1 MLNLNKV
8 GRPLAKID
16 GGKYSG
22 RMVSVSDQFLNSSSN
37 QNKEPSDGLIQ
48 EFRQLKIA
56 NDSKFQHIPDTTK
69 EREIL
74 YITGPSGSGKST
86 YTRKYLEQYKK
97 KYKSR
102 EIYLFSSLPSDESL
116 DKVGPKRVKLDESM
130 YTDPLEV
137 KELSESIC
145 IFDDIDVIS
154 DKKVREAVYDI
165 LNQVLEIGRHYKIH
179 CVVTN
184 HLPTNGKDTRRIL
197 NEAHT
202 VTYFP
207 HSAGGKIK
215 HMLEEYVGLD
225 RKQISY
231 MKKQNSRWAT
241 VFKNY
246 PQCYMVE
253 HEIGM
258 LNIHD
263 DSSEDERLAK
273 AKRKH
278 RQPHEQ
284 EEEKTPPA
292 IV

>member
-8 GRPLAKID
+8 GRPLARID

-22 RMVSVSDQFLNSSSN
+22 RVVSVSDQFSN
-37 QNKEPSDGLIQ
+37 HNGKEQESDDLIN

-56 NDSKFQHIPDTTK
+56 NDSKFQHVPDTTK

-97 KYKSR
+97 KYKNR
-102 EIYLFSSLPSDESL
+102 PIYLFSSLPSDESL
-116 DKVGPKRVKLDESM
+116 DKVGPKRVKLDETLH
-130 YTDPLEV
+130 TDPIKV
-137 KELSESIC
+137 DELSESIC

-154 DKKVREAVYDI
+154 EKKIREAVYDI

-184 HLPTNGKDTRRIL
+184 HLPTNGKETRRIL

-215 HMLEEYVGLD
+215 YMLEEYVGLD
-225 RKQISY
+225 KKQIAY
-231 MKKQNSRWAT
+231 LKKQNSRWAT
-241 VFKNY
+241 IYKNY
-246 PQCYMVE
+246 PQCYVVE
-253 HEIGM
+253 REIGL

-263 DSSEDERLAK
+263 DDSSNDEAK
-273 AKRKH
+273 APVRKKGAAK
-278 RQPHEQ
+278 PIEA
-284 EEEKTPPA
+284 TPTQCA
-292 IV
+292 S

>member
-22 RMVSVSDQFLNSSSN
+22 HVVSVSDQFLNN
-37 QNKEPSDGLIQ
+37 NGKEEKDNLIK

-97 KYKSR
+97 KFKNR
-102 EIYLFSSLPSDESL
+102 PIYLFSSLPSDESL
-116 DKVGPKRVKLDESM
+116 DKVQPKRIKLDETIH
-130 YTDPLEV
+130 TDPIKVE
-137 KELSESIC
+137 ELQESIC

-154 DKKVREAVYDI
+154 DKKIREGVYVI

-215 HMLEEYVGLD
+215 YMLEEYVGLD
-225 RKQISY
+225 KKQIAY
-231 MKKQNSRWAT
+231 VKRQNSRACT
-241 VFKNY
+241 IFKNY
-246 PQCYMVE
+246 PQCYLLE
-253 HEIGM
+253 HEIGL
-258 LNIHD
+258 LNLHD
-263 DSSEDERLAK
+263 DDSEKEESQFAK
-273 AKRKH
+273 
-278 RQPHEQ
+278 QQ
-284 EEEKTPPA
+284 EKENSQHN
-292 IV
+292 V

>member
-22 RMVSVSDQFLNSSSN
+22 HVVSVSDQFLNN
-37 QNKEPSDGLIQ
+37 NGKEEKDNLIK

-97 KYKSR
+97 KFKNR
-102 EIYLFSSLPSDESL
+102 PIYLFSSLPSDESL
-116 DKVGPKRVKLDESM
+116 DKVQPKRIKLDETIH
-130 YTDPLEV
+130 TDPIKVE
-137 KELSESIC
+137 ELQESIC

-154 DKKVREAVYDI
+154 DKKIREGVYVI

-207 HSAGGKIK
+207 HSAGGIK
-215 HMLEEYVGLD
+215 YMLEEYVGLD
-225 RKQISY
+225 KKQIAY
-231 MKKQNSRWAT
+231 MKRQNSRACT
-241 VFKNY
+241 IFKNY
-246 PQCYMVE
+246 PQCYMLE
-253 HEIGM
+253 HEIGL
-258 LNIHD
+258 LNLHD
-263 DSSEDERLAK
+263 DDSEKEESQFTK
-273 AKRKH
+273 
-278 RQPHEQ
+278 QQ
-284 EEEKTPPA
+284 EKENSQHT
-292 IV
+292 I

>member
-8 GRPLAKID
+8 GRPLARID

-22 RMVSVSDQFLNSSSN
+22 RVVSVSDQFSN
-37 QNKEPSDGLIQ
+37 PNGKDADSDDLIN

-56 NDSKFQHIPDTTK
+56 NDSKFQHVPDTTK

-97 KYKSR
+97 KFKSR
-102 EIYLFSSLPSDESL
+102 PIYLFSSLPSDESL
-116 DKVGPKRVKLDESM
+116 DKVGPKRIKLDETLH
-130 YTDPLEV
+130 TDPIKV

-154 DKKVREAVYDI
+154 EKKVREAVYDI

-207 HSAGGKIK
+207 HSSAGKIRYL
-215 HMLEEYVGLD
+215 LEEYVGLD
-225 RKQISY
+225 KKQISY
-231 MKKQNSRWAT
+231 MKKQNSRWCSIY
-241 VFKNY
+241 KNY
-246 PQCYMVE
+246 PQCYVLE
-253 HEIGM
+253 HEIGL

-263 DSSEDERLAK
+263 DSSEDDDRLMAPRTK
-273 AKRKH
+273 NKSKKH
-278 RQPHEQ
+278 DQVDSEQ
-284 EEEKTPPA
+284 
-292 IV
+292 VRVV

>member
-22 RMVSVSDQFLNSSSN
+22 RVVSVSDQFRTN
-37 QNKEPSDGLIQ
+37 EADSDELIS

-56 NDSKFQHIPDTTK
+56 NDSKFQHVPDTTK

-74 YITGPSGSGKST
+74 YISGPSGSGKST

-97 KYKSR
+97 KFKNR
-102 EIYLFSSLPSDESL
+102 PIYLFSSLPSDDSL
-116 DKVGPKRVKLDESM
+116 DKIQPKRIKLDDTLH
-130 YTDPLEV
+130 TDPIKV
-137 KELSESIC
+137 DDLSESIC

-154 DKKVREAVYDI
+154 NKKIREAVYDI
-165 LNQVLEIGRHYKIH
+165 LNQVLEIGRRYKIH

-215 HMLEEYVGLD
+215 YMLEEYVGLD
-225 RKQISY
+225 KKQISY
-231 MKKQNSRWAT
+231 MKKQNSRWCT
-241 VFKNY
+241 VFKNF
-246 PQCYMVE
+246 PQCYMME
-253 HEIGM
+253 HEIGL

-263 DSSEDERLAK
+263 DSSEDEKLVK
-273 AKRKH
+273 AKR
-278 RQPHEQ
+278 RNNVES
-284 EEEKTPPA
+284 
-292 IV
+292 VV

>member
-22 RMVSVSDQFLNSSSN
+22 HVVSVSDQFLNN
-37 QNKEPSDGLIQ
+37 NGKEEKDNLIK

-97 KYKSR
+97 KFKNR
-102 EIYLFSSLPSDESL
+102 PIYLFSSLPSDESL
-116 DKVGPKRVKLDESM
+116 DKVQPKRIKLDETIH
-130 YTDPLEV
+130 TDPIAVE
-137 KELSESIC
+137 ELKESIC

-154 DKKVREAVYDI
+154 DKKIREGVYTI

-215 HMLEEYVGLD
+215 YMLEEYVGLD
-225 RKQISY
+225 KKQIAY
-231 MKKQNSRWAT
+231 MKRQNSRACAI
-241 VFKNY
+241 FKNY
-246 PQCYMVE
+246 PQCYLLE
-253 HEIGM
+253 HEIGL
-258 LNIHD
+258 LNLHD
-263 DSSEDERLAK
+263 DDSEKEESQFAK
-273 AKRKH
+273 
-278 RQPHEQ
+278 QQ
-284 EEEKTPPA
+284 EKGNSQRN
-292 IV
+292 V

>member
-16 GGKYSG
+16 GGKYNG
-22 RMVSVSDQFLNSSSN
+22 RVVSVSDKFSIQ
-37 QNKEPSDGLIQ
+37 EDESDELIN

-56 NDSKFQHIPDTTK
+56 NDSKFQHVPDTTK

-97 KYKSR
+97 KYKNR
-102 EIYLFSSLPSDESL
+102 PIYLFSSLPSDESL
-116 DKVGPKRVKLDESM
+116 DKIKPKRIKLDETVH
-130 YTDPLEV
+130 TDPIKV
-137 KELSESIC
+137 DELSESIC

-154 DKKVREAVYDI
+154 EKKIREAVYDV

-184 HLPTNGKDTRRIL
+184 HLPTNGKETRRIL

-215 HMLEEYVGLD
+215 YMLEEYVGLD
-225 RKQISY
+225 KKQIAY
-231 MKKQNSRWAT
+231 LKKQNSRWAT
-241 VFKNY
+241 IFKNY
-246 PQCYMVE
+246 PQCYAVE
-253 HEIGM
+253 HEIGL

-263 DSSEDERLAK
+263 DSSGDERLTK
-273 AKRKH
+273 AKR
-278 RQPHEQ
+278 RNQQQQQQQ
-284 EEEKTPPA
+284 EAEEKAPA
-292 IV
+292 IL

>member
-22 RMVSVSDQFLNSSSN
+22 HVVSVSDQFLNSN
-37 QNKEPSDGLIQ
+37 GKEEKDNLIK

-56 NDSKFQHIPDTTK
+56 NDSKFQHVPDTTK

-97 KYKSR
+97 KFKNR
-102 EIYLFSSLPSDESL
+102 PIYLFSSLPSDESL
-116 DKVGPKRVKLDESM
+116 DKVQPKRIKLDETIH
-130 YTDPLEV
+130 TDPIAVE
-137 KELSESIC
+137 ELKESIC

-154 DKKVREAVYDI
+154 DKKIREGVYTI

-215 HMLEEYVGLD
+215 YMLEEYVGLD
-225 RKQISY
+225 KKQIAY
-231 MKKQNSRWAT
+231 MKRQNSRACAI
-241 VFKNY
+241 FKNY
-246 PQCYMVE
+246 PQCYLLE
-253 HEIGM
+253 HEIGL
-258 LNIHD
+258 LNLHD
-263 DSSEDERLAK
+263 DDSEKDESQFAK
-273 AKRKH
+273 
-278 RQPHEQ
+278 QQ
-284 EEEKTPPA
+284 EKGNSQHN
-292 IV
+292 V

>member
-8 GRPLAKID
+8 GRPLARID

-22 RMVSVSDQFLNSSSN
+22 RVVSVSDQFLNSK
-37 QNKEPSDGLIQ
+37 QQQEPDDSLIQ

-97 KYKSR
+97 KYKNR
-102 EIYLFSSLPSDESL
+102 PIYLFSSLPSDDSL
-116 DKVGPKRVKLDESM
+116 DKVGPKRIKLSEGLH
-130 YTDPLEV
+130 TDPIKVE
-137 KELSESIC
+137 ELRESIC
-145 IFDDIDVIS
+145 IFDDIVVIS
-154 DKKVREAVYDI
+154 DKKIREAVYDI
-165 LNQVLEIGRHYKIH
+165 LNQVLEIGRRYKIH

-215 HMLEEYVGLD
+215 YLLEEYVGLD

-231 MKKQNSRWAT
+231 MKKQHSRACT
-241 VFKNY
+241 IFKNY
-246 PQCYMVE
+246 PQCFMLE
-253 HEIGM
+253 HEIGL
-258 LNIHD
+258 LNLHD
-263 DSSEDERLAK
+263 DSSEDERLVK
-273 AKRKH
+273 AKRRN
-278 RQPHEQ
+278 RQREESQ
-284 EEEKTPPA
+284 EEEKPPA
-292 IV
+292 IL

>member
-22 RMVSVSDQFLNSSSN
+22 RMVSVSDQFANGD
-37 QNKEPSDGLIQ
+37 QKEASDGLIQ

-56 NDSKFQHIPDTTK
+56 NDSKFQHVPDTTK

-97 KYKSR
+97 KYKNR

-116 DKVGPKRVKLDESM
+116 DKIKPKRIKLDESM
-130 YTDPLEV
+130 YTDPIKV
-137 KELSESIC
+137 DELSESIC

-154 DKKVREAVYDI
+154 EKKVREAVYDV

-215 HMLEEYVGLD
+215 YMLEEYVGLD
-225 RKQISY
+225 KKQIAY

-241 VFKNY
+241 IYKNY
-246 PQCYMVE
+246 PQCYAVE
-253 HEIGM
+253 HEIGL

-263 DSSEDERLAK
+263 DSSGDEKLTK
-273 AKRKH
+273 AKR
-278 RQPHEQ
+278 RNQQQREESA
-284 EEEKTPPA
+284 EEEKPPA
-292 IV
+292 IL

>member
-22 RMVSVSDQFLNSSSN
+22 RMVSVSDQFANGN
-37 QNKEPSDGLIQ
+37 QKEASDGLIQ

-56 NDSKFQHIPDTTK
+56 NDSKFQHVPDTTK

-97 KYKSR
+97 KYKNR

-116 DKVGPKRVKLDESM
+116 DKIKPKRIKLDESM
-130 YTDPLEV
+130 YTDPIKV
-137 KELSESIC
+137 DELSESIC

-154 DKKVREAVYDI
+154 EKKVREAVYDV

-207 HSAGGKIK
+207 HSAGG
-215 HMLEEYVGLD
+215 
-225 RKQISY
+225 
-231 MKKQNSRWAT
+231 
-241 VFKNY
+241 
-246 PQCYMVE
+246 
-253 HEIGM
+253 
-258 LNIHD
+258 
-263 DSSEDERLAK
+263 
-273 AKRKH
+273 
-278 RQPHEQ
+278 
-284 EEEKTPPA
+284 
-292 IV
+292 

>member
-22 RMVSVSDQFLNSSSN
+22 RVVSVSDQFANGN
-37 QNKEPSDGLIQ
+37 QKEASDDLIQ

-56 NDSKFQHIPDTTK
+56 NDSKFQHVPDTTK

-97 KYKSR
+97 KYKNR

-116 DKVGPKRVKLDESM
+116 DKIKPKRIKLDESM
-130 YTDPLEV
+130 YTDPIKV
-137 KELSESIC
+137 DELSESIC

-154 DKKVREAVYDI
+154 EKKVREAVYDV

-215 HMLEEYVGLD
+215 YMLEEYVGLD
-225 RKQISY
+225 KKQIAY

-241 VFKNY
+241 IYKNY
-246 PQCYMVE
+246 PQCYAVE
-253 HEIGM
+253 HEIGL

-263 DSSEDERLAK
+263 DSSGDEKLVK
-273 AKRKH
+273 AKR
-278 RQPHEQ
+278 RNQQQREESA
-284 EEEKTPPA
+284 EEEKPPA
-292 IV
+292 IL